1 MPALRLG
8 STAPDFV
15 AETTQYVDKRYG
27 YLYNSGLIR
36 FHEWIDQSWAVL
48 FSHPDDFTPV
58 CTTELGDVAVRA
70 EQFAARGV
78 KVIGISANSV
88 ASHIVWIQD
97 INDVASACV
106 HFPIIGDRD
115 RKVSAL
121 YGMLDEQDLSNTDST
136 GMPYTVRDVFV
147 IDPNKVIRLKISY
160 PASTGRNFDEILR
173 AIDSLQ
179 LGDAYPIVTPANWN
193 PGQKVIVHAKLGNEE
208 AKKHF
213 QVYDTKKPYLRY
225 TDDPRKSIK
234 ASLWDKI
241 CALFS
246 KSYAADKDN
255 A

>member
-15 AETTQYVDKRYG
+15 AETTH
-27 YLYNSGLIR
+27 GLIR

-78 KVIGISANSV
+78 KVI
-88 ASHIVWIQD
+88 
-97 INDVASACV
+97 
-106 HFPIIGDRD
+106 
-115 RKVSAL
+115 VSAL